1 MQAQRGGV
9 IVNLSSAWAV
19 DPSALFPTS
28 ALVRAGLA
36 SFTRIFIDSH
46 SRHNIR
52 MNNVL
57 PGWIDTLPVWEERR
71 TAVPLQ
77 RYGQA
82 AEVAATIAFLASEGA
97 GYINGQNLRV
107 DGGLA
112 LAT

>member
-1 MQAQRGGV
+1 
-9 IVNLSSAWAV
+9 
-19 DPSALFPTS
+19 
-28 ALVRAGLA
+28 
-36 SFTRIFIDSH
+36 
-46 SRHNIR
+46 

-71 TAVPLQ
+71 SAVPLQ